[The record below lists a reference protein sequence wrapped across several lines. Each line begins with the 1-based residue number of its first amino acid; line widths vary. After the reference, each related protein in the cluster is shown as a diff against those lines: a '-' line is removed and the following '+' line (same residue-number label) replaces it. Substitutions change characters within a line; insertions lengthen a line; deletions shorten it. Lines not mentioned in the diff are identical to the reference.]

1 MRNRAQRREYERQIK
16 KDKRA
21 SKCPLCKHNALFFTQ
36 ARIHPEAEEKLQNGE
51 KLEKEDMDVV
61 LICENCG
68 QVVHDEPE
76 VGQLLQPGVYL
87 PLKLDIFEYALR
99 HPDVVNMEPDAEA
112 VVDRI
117 IDGEFTEVE

>member
-1 MRNRAQRREYERQIK
+1 MRNREERRKYERAIK

-21 SKCPLCKHNALFFTQ
+21 SKCPLCGRPALFFTQ
-36 ARIHPEAEEKLQNGE
+36 GRIKPEAEAKE
-51 KLEKEDMDVV
+51 KLEKEDIDVV
-61 LICENCG
+61 LVCENCG

-76 VGQLLQPGVYL
+76 VGKLLQPGIYL

-99 HPDVVNMEPDAEA
+99 HPDTINMEPDAEA

-117 IDGEFTEVE
+117 IDADFTEIE